1 MANKKNI
8 FDVYNKPF
16 FNDKKIYTIE
26 DIKIKEDSS
35 VLIVGSRRTGKS
47 ILALNLIKHMT
58 D

>member
-1 MANKKNI
+1 MDNKKNI
-8 FDVYNKPF
+8 FDE
-16 FNDKKIYTIE
+16 KIYTIE